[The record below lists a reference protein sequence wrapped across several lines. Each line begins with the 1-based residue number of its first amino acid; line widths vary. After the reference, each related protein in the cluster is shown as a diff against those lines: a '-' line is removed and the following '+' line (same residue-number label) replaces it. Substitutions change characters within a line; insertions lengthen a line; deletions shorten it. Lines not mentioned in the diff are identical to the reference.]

1 MCNRQ
6 IMGVSQIVHAVCHTA
21 CVLRDK
27 SQRGKVRETDR
38 GWGADYLRQ
47 DRCAH
52 IIS

>member
-6 IMGVSQIVHAVCHTA
+6 IMGVSQIVHAVCH
-21 CVLRDK
+21 VLRDK
-27 SQRGKVRETDR
+27 SQRGKERETDR

-52 IIS
+52 ITS